1 MIEFLWGLVS
11 RPKNPTEGDQMAEKG
26 DDLGIPTRPARTT
39 AVTSMPPRTANPART
54 VPESSKP
61 ADSGSITP
69 RAEPTQ
75 RRTMIV
81 GREISVSG
89 DIKSCNRL
97 IVEGSVEATLH
108 DCREIEIA
116 ETGLFK
122 GNAYIEQAEVRGRF
136 DGELVVTKR
145 LLIRA
150 TGHVSGTITYDE
162 IEIERGG
169 KISGVIQEAGSIPYV
184 EVLRAGQ

>member
-1 MIEFLWGLVS
+1 
-11 RPKNPTEGDQMAEKG
+11 MAEK
-26 DDLGIPTRPARTT
+26 DDLGIPMRPARST
-39 AVTSMPPRTANPART
+39 AATSMPPRTANPARA
-54 VPESSKP
+54 VPEASKTADP
-61 ADSGSITP
+61 ASITP
-69 RAEPTQ
+69 RAEPTE

-97 IVEGSVEATLH
+97 VVEGSVEATLH

-122 GNAYIEQAEVRGRF
+122 GNASIEQAEVRGRF
-136 DGELVVTKR
+136 EGELVVTKR
-145 LLIRA
+145 LLVRV